1 MSTLKAIPISE
12 PWLGTKERLLLDECV
27 RTGWVSSQGRFVGEF
42 EKAFASY
49 CGVKYGVATSSG
61 TSALHL
67 ALASLDIGPGD
78 EVIVPTLSFI
88 GTANPVTY
96 CGAKPVFVDSLPDT
110 WNLDPDAVKKVITRN
125 TRAIM
130 PVHLYGHP
138 AHMDEILTI
147 ADRHGLSVIE
157 DACEAHG
164 SEYRGHK
171 VGSLGDIACFSF
183 YGNKIITTGEGGML
197 VTNDR
202 AVAEKAIIL
211 RDHGMSRKKKYW
223 HPYLGFNYRMTNLQ
237 AALGVA
243 QMERLEKVVER
254 KRRNARLYSSML
266 KDVPGITLPQESPWA
281 RHVYWL
287 YTVLIDDGFKISRSR
302 VMQELVLRGI
312 ETRPVFY
319 PISSMPPYRNGRK
332 QRFSVAERI
341 SKRGLSLPSSPLLDK
356 EDIRRICAV
365 FRELADASY
374 ALNKLHM
381 ESPGSVKEDESNVK
395 GIAFFKPSRPRSVD
409 ARYQFINDSGTRCL
423 INQTSGNL

>member
-1 MSTLKAIPISE
+1 MSSLKAISITE

-27 RTGWVSSQGRFVGEF
+27 RTRWVSSQGRFVGEF

-49 CGVKYGVATSSG
+49 CGVKYGVATASG

-88 GTANPVTY
+88 GTASPVTY
-96 CGAKPVFVDSLPDT
+96 CGGRPVFVDSLPDT
-110 WNLDPDAVKKVITRN
+110 WNLDPDALKKVITRN

-138 AHMDEILTI
+138 APMDEILTI
-147 ADRHGLSVIE
+147 ADRHGLYVIE

-164 SEYRGHK
+164 AEYKHRK
-171 VGSLGDIACFSF
+171 IGSLGDIACFSF

-243 QMERLEKVVER
+243 QMERLKKVVER
-254 KRRNARLYSSML
+254 KRRNARLYGSLL
-266 KDVPGITLPQESPWA
+266 KNVPGITLPIEAPWA
-281 RHVYWL
+281 KHVYWL
-287 YTVLIDDGFKISRSR
+287 YTVLIDDGFKISRNR
-302 VMQELVLRGI
+302 VMQELALRGI

-332 QRFSVAERI
+332 RRFSVAERI
-341 SKRGLSLPSSPLLDK
+341 SKRGLSLPSSPLLNK

-365 FRELADASY
+365 FRELADVSRP
-374 ALNKLHM
+374 LNKFLIEASPDAA
-381 ESPGSVKEDESNVK
+381 ESAKERESNVE
-395 GIAFFKPSRPRSVD
+395 GLADFNNGHRDPSIPVANSLDDREVPV
-409 ARYQFINDSGTRCL
+409 
-423 INQTSGNL
+423 

>member
-1 MSTLKAIPISE
+1 MHRLNPLPITE

-27 RTGWVSSQGRFVGEF
+27 RTRWVSSQGSFVGEF
-42 EKAFASY
+42 EKAFANY
-49 CGVKYGVATSSG
+49 CGVKYGVATASG

-96 CGAKPVFVDSLPDT
+96 CGARPVFVDSVPDT
-110 WNLDPDAVKKVITRN
+110 WNLDPDALKKVITRN
-125 TRAIM
+125 TRAII

-138 AHMDEILTI
+138 AHMDEILAI
-147 ADRHGLSVIE
+147 ADRHGLYVIE

-164 SEYRGHK
+164 GEYEHRK

-237 AALGVA
+237 AAVGVA
-243 QMERLEKVVER
+243 QMERIEKVVER
-254 KRRNARLYSSML
+254 KRRNARLYSSL
-266 KDVPGITLPQESPWA
+266 LRNVPGMILPQEAPWA
-281 RHVYWL
+281 KHVYWL
-287 YTVLIDDGFKISRSR
+287 YTILLDDGLKISRNR
-302 VMQELVLRGI
+302 VMQELALRGI

-319 PISSMPPYRNGRK
+319 PISSMPPYSNVRK

-341 SKRGLSLPSSPLLDK
+341 SKRGLSLPSSPLLNK

-365 FRELADASY
+365 FRELADVSWP
-374 ALNKLHM
+374 LNKPLLEAPPHAA
-381 ESPGSVKEDESNVK
+381 EIAKKKENNVE
-395 GIAFFKPSRPRSVD
+395 GLAASDNGHRDRLMPVANSIADREVPV
-409 ARYQFINDSGTRCL
+409 
-423 INQTSGNL
+423 